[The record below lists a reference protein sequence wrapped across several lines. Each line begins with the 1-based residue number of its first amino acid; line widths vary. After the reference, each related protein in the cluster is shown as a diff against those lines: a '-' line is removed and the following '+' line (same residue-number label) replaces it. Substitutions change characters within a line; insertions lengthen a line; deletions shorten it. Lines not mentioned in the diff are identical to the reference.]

1 MVSTQRRGVRFEE
14 RDPNT
19 RRYFDPKDGRWT
31 HPLPSSPSQ
40 ERFYTRSK
48 GFLADA
54 KAVQQRYGK
63 LAIYANPKLKDSK
76 NPDPFTQAADKA
88 RALDGPFPTG
98 ERDSECN
105 SHRGSE
111 ACKTWND
118 HYNKMGLVF
127 DHWIDEEKKVDRNF
141 TTDDI
146 EAFIEV
152 MNKQGYEV
160 KKKEEDKED
169 ADKETV
175 KT

>member
-1 MVSTQRRGVRFEE
+1 M
-14 RDPNT
+14 
-19 RRYFDPKDGRWT
+19 
-31 HPLPSSPSQ
+31 
-40 ERFYTRSK
+40 
-48 GFLADA
+48 
-54 KAVQQRYGK
+54 
-63 LAIYANPKLKDSK
+63 KDSK

-169 ADKETV
+169 ADKEAV

>member
-40 ERFYTRSK
+40 ERFYTRTK
-48 GFLADA
+48 GFLADP
-54 KAVQQRYGK
+54 KAVELRYGR
-63 LAIYANPKLKDSK
+63 LAIYVNPKLRDSQ
-76 NPDPFTQAADKA
+76 NPDPLA
-88 RALDGPFPTG
+88 RAAEKTRAYDGPFPTL
-98 ERDSECN
+98 EKDAPCN
-105 SHRGSE
+105 QHMGKN
-111 ACKTWND
+111 ACATWND

-127 DHWIDEEKKVDRNF
+127 DHWIDEEKKAERNF
-141 TTDDI
+141 TTNDI

-152 MNKQGYEV
+152 MDKQGYEV

-175 KT
+175 KA